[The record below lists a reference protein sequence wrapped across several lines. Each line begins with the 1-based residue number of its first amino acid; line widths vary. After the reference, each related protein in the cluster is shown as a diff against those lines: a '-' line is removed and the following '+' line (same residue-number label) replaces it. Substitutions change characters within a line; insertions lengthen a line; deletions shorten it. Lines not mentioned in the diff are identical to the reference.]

1 MIDTPKDIEQK
12 QREILLAK
20 TSTERS
26 AIGMETIRFGRQIV
40 EDSIRERHPGISETE
55 LKIAVFRRCYENSFS
70 PKDIDLII
78 SIPFGNTQEN
88 QIIGIEGNFQLNI
101 IPVIRYELSPE
112 TGRDPAYDLMGDMK
126 YH

>member
-40 EDSIRERHPGISETE
+40 ESSILQRHPDISESE
-55 LKIAVFRRCYENSFS
+55 LRVAVFRRCYENSFS
-70 PKDIDLII
+70 PEELDLI
-78 SIPFGNTQEN
+78 
-88 QIIGIEGNFQLNI
+88 LNSMRKYFNLKNSKKI
-101 IPVIRYELSPE
+101 LSE
-112 TGRDPAYDLMGDMK
+112 K
-126 YH
+126 